1 MKKILAILLAMVF
14 CACSMAGCGQKKQV
28 TIEKAEDL
36 NGLKV
41 GVQGGT
47 TGETWMKENCP
58 DADVASFKSGMDAAL
73 DLKNGG
79 IDAVVLD
86 ELPASQIVAQNSDLK
101 ILDIRFTKEKYA
113 IAVRKGDTAL
123 QNAINAAIA
132 DMKSSGEY
140 DKLCEAFMPADGEI
154 KIPDEY
160 TSEGS
165 MTIKMGTNA
174 TFWPFEYTA
183 GNQIAGFDI
192 SMSQYVAQHMGKKL
206 EVVNMDFD
214 ALIGAL
220 QAGSIDFI
228 AAGMSVTPDRLENVD
243 FSDTYY
249 ESEQV
254 IIVRK

>member
-1 MKKILAILLAMVF
+1 MKKILAILMAAVF
-14 CACSMAGCGQKKQV
+14 CACSMFGCAQKKQV

-47 TGETWMKENCP
+47 TGESWVQENCP
-58 DADVASFKSGMDAAL
+58 DAEVASFKSGMDAAL

-79 IDAVVLD
+79 IDAVVID

-101 ILDIRFTKEKYA
+101 ILDIRFTKEEYA
-113 IAVRKGDTAL
+113 IAVRKGDTDL
-123 QNAINAAIA
+123 QEKINA
-132 DMKSSGEY
+132 S
-140 DKLCEAFMPADGEI
+140 
-154 KIPDEY
+154 
-160 TSEGS
+160 
-165 MTIKMGTNA
+165 
-174 TFWPFEYTA
+174 FWPFEYTE
-183 GNQIAGFDI
+183 GNQVVGFDI
-192 SMSQYVAQHMGKKL
+192 SMSQYVAQHMGQKL

-243 FSDTYY
+243 FSDAYY

>member
-1 MKKILAILLAMVF
+1 MKKILAILMAAVF
-14 CACSMAGCGQKKQV
+14 CACSMFGCAQKKQV

-47 TGETWMKENCP
+47 TGESWVQENCP
-58 DADVASFKSGMDAAL
+58 DAEVASFKSGMDAAL

-79 IDAVVLD
+79 IDAVVID

-101 ILDIRFTKEKYA
+101 ILDIRFTKEEYA
-113 IAVRKGDTAL
+113 IAVRKGDTDL
-123 QNAINAAIA
+123 QEKINAAIA
-132 DMKSSGEY
+132 DMKANGEY

-154 KIPDEY
+154 KIPGEY
-160 TSEGS
+160 ASSGD
-165 MTIKMGTNA
+165 TIKMGTNA
-174 TFWPFEYTA
+174 SFWPFEYTE
-183 GNQIAGFDI
+183 GNQVVGFDI
-192 SMSQYVAQHMGKKL
+192 SMSQYVAQHMGQKL

-243 FSDTYY
+243 FSDAYY

>member
-47 TGETWMKENCP
+47 TGESWVQKNCP

-79 IDAVVLD
+79 IDAVVID

-101 ILDIRFTKEKYA
+101 ILDIRFTKEEYA
-113 IAVRKGDTAL
+113 IAVRKGDTDL
-123 QNAINAAIA
+123 QEKINAAIA
-132 DMKSSGEY
+132 DMKANGEY
-140 DKLCEAFMPADGEI
+140 DKLCEAFMPADGDI

-160 TSEGS
+160 ASSGD
-165 MTIKMGTNA
+165 TIKMGTNA
-174 TFWPFEYTA
+174 TFWPFEYTE
-183 GNQIAGFDI
+183 GNQIVGFDI

-228 AAGMSVTPDRLENVD
+228 AAGMSVEPDRLEYVD
-243 FSDTYY
+243 FSDAYY

>member
-1 MKKILAILLAMVF
+1 MKKILAILLTMVF

-47 TGETWMKENCP
+47 TGESWVQKNCP

-79 IDAVVLD
+79 IDAVVID

-101 ILDIRFTKEKYA
+101 ILDIRFTKEEYA
-113 IAVRKGDTAL
+113 IAVRKGDTDL
-123 QNAINAAIA
+123 QEKINAAIA
-132 DMKSSGEY
+132 DMKANGEY
-140 DKLCEAFMPADGEI
+140 DKLCEAFMPADGDI
-154 KIPDEY
+154 TIPDEY
-160 TSEGS
+160 ASSGD
-165 MTIKMGTNA
+165 TIKMGTNA
-174 TFWPFEYTA
+174 TFWPFEYTE

-228 AAGMSVTPDRLENVD
+228 AAGMSVEPDRLEYVD
-243 FSDTYY
+243 FSDAYY

>member
-47 TGETWMKENCP
+47 TGESWVQKNCP

-79 IDAVVLD
+79 IDAVVID

-101 ILDIRFTKEKYA
+101 ILDIRFTKEEYA
-113 IAVRKGDTAL
+113 IAVRKGDTDL
-123 QNAINAAIA
+123 QEKINAAIA

-140 DKLCEAFMPADGEI
+140 DKLCEAFMPADGDI

-160 TSEGS
+160 ASSGD
-165 MTIKMGTNA
+165 TIKMGTNA
-174 TFWPFEYTA
+174 TFWPFEYTE
-183 GNQIAGFDI
+183 GNQIVGFDI

-228 AAGMSVTPDRLENVD
+228 AAGMSVEPDRLEYVD
-243 FSDTYY
+243 FSDAYY

>member
-47 TGETWMKENCP
+47 TGESWVQKNCP

-79 IDAVVLD
+79 IDAVVID

-101 ILDIRFTKEKYA
+101 ILDIRFTKEEYA
-113 IAVRKGDTAL
+113 IAVRKGDTDL
-123 QNAINAAIA
+123 QEKINAAIA

-140 DKLCEAFMPADGEI
+140 DKLCEAFMPADGDI

-160 TSEGS
+160 ASSGD
-165 MTIKMGTNA
+165 TIKMGTNA
-174 TFWPFEYTA
+174 TFWPFEYTE

-228 AAGMSVTPDRLENVD
+228 AAGMSVEPDRLEYVD

>member
-47 TGETWMKENCP
+47 TGESWVQKNCP

-79 IDAVVLD
+79 IDAVVID

-101 ILDIRFTKEKYA
+101 ILDIRFTKEEYA
-113 IAVRKGDTAL
+113 IAVRKGDTDL
-123 QNAINAAIA
+123 QEKINAAIA
-132 DMKSSGEY
+132 DMKANGEY
-140 DKLCEAFMPADGEI
+140 DKLCEAFMPADGDI

-160 TSEGS
+160 ASSGD
-165 MTIKMGTNA
+165 TIKMGTNA
-174 TFWPFEYTA
+174 TFWPFEYTE

-228 AAGMSVTPDRLENVD
+228 AAGMSVEPDRLEYVD
-243 FSDTYY
+243 FSDAYY

>member
-1 MKKILAILLAMVF
+1 MKKALAVLMAAVF
-14 CACSMAGCGQKKQV
+14 CMCSMVGCSQKKQV
-28 TIEKAEDL
+28 TIETAEDL

-47 TGETWMKENCP
+47 TGETWVKENCP
-58 DADVASFKSGMDAAL
+58 DTEIASFKSGMDAAL

-79 IDAVVLD
+79 VDAVVID

-101 ILDIRFTKEKYA
+101 ILDIRFTKEEYA
-113 IAVRKGDTAL
+113 IAIRKGDTEL
-123 QNAINAAIA
+123 QSAINAAIA
-132 DMKSSGEY
+132 DMKTSGEY
-140 DKLCEAFMPADGEI
+140 DKLLAAFMPADGEV

-160 TSEGS
+160 VSDGSE
-165 MTIKMGTNA
+165 TIKMGTNA
-174 TFWPFEYTA
+174 AFWPFEYTE
-183 GNQIAGFDI
+183 GNQIVGFDI

-214 ALIGAL
+214 ALIGAM

-228 AAGMSVTPDRLENVD
+228 AAGMSVTPERLENVD
-243 FSDTYY
+243 FSDPYY